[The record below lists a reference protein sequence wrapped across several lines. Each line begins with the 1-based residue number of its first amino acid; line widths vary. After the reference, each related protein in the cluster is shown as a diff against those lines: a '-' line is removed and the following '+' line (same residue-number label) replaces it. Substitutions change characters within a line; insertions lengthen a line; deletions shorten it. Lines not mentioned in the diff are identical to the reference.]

1 MARYL
6 RKYEQLS
13 SKEIS
18 DIQKDITK
26 GAASFQQLAAKYVT
40 FDTVIK
46 KIASEMGMNGLD
58 DKEEDAT
65 PIIENNP
72 KGDVKR
78 KRNFLD
84 KEKKQSMKE
93 DIKSGKYTRDDIMT
107 LYEVSASVY
116 YRMTK
121 EIAAETLTD
130 ISEKVSNTSNKSS
143 EPTTSAASVKVEKDT
158 TTDVVINDVAREE
171 LIPLSN
177 FVAIKCFTTRLDST
191 IKNGGITTTI
201 FNDLSKLKSDYDFDK
216 VVKDFFEKYIVK
228 NNVNILKIYMKSTMH
243 DQIVASFLMKNA
255 MLNKCNLTYILPG
268 GIEQKVLD
276 TFCESNNNLQRISAG
291 VTETARLLYKTS
303 FEDIREKQILYT
315 LHMNYQSASVKQ
327 IIVCDEYSKILE
339 VFMRLQNQYKDMQYK
354 AIAYKLSDGNQN
366 TIFTCT
372 TGGFIDVK

>member
-26 GAASFQQLAAKYVT
+26 GTATFVQLAAKYIT

-58 DKEEDAT
+58 DKEEDTT

-72 KGDVKR
+72 KGDMVKR

-84 KEKKQSMKE
+84 KAKKQSMKE
-93 DIKSGKYTRDDIMT
+93 DIISGKYTRDDIMT
-107 LYEVSASVY
+107 LYEISASVY

-130 ISEKVSNTSNKSS
+130 ISNEKVSNKSSS
-143 EPTTSAASVKVEKDT
+143 EPSSVKIEKDT
-158 TTDVVINDVAREE
+158 TTDVVINDVARDE
-171 LIPLSN
+171 LVPLSN

-191 IKNGGITTTI
+191 IKNGGITSAI

-216 VVKDFFEKYIVK
+216 VVKEFFDKYIVK
-228 NNVNILKIYMKSTMH
+228 NNVNILKVYMKSTMH

-255 MLNKCNLTYILPG
+255 MINKCNLTYILPG

-276 TFCESNNNLQRISAG
+276 SFCESNNNLQRISAG

-303 FEDIREKQILYT
+303 FEDVREKQILYT

-327 IIVCDEYSKILE
+327 IIICDEYSKILE